1 MASNDSHPPQDSD
14 DWANPDLCAFCGENL
29 RDGGAGFMEH
39 IETAETC
46 KARFEDWL
54 ENISDD
60 MGSTWT
66 G

>member
-1 MASNDSHPPQDSD
+1 MDTDNSHPPRDSD
-14 DWANPDLCAFCGENL
+14 EWANPDLCAFCGENL

-54 ENISDD
+54 ENISGD

>member
-1 MASNDSHPPQDSD
+1 M
-14 DWANPDLCAFCGENL
+14 
-29 RDGGAGFMEH
+29 
-39 IETAETC
+39 ETAETC